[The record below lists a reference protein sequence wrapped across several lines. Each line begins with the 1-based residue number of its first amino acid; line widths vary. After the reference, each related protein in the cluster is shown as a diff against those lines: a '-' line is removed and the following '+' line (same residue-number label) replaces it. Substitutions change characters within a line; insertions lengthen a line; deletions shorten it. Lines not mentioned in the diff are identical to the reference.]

1 MARLGWGW
9 YTPVP
14 SILGTLALLGCC
26 PHVLRAPVWE
36 LPDLPRALAQASP
49 AGCSVCWPWSIQCPL
64 GLQASEHP
72 SGTRRGPLEAQG
84 SQPHLVVQ
92 GVEGRSGHG
101 GAVWALQPL
110 LEGAWHSPGP
120 LPHQES
126 ASLRADPAWR
136 RGRTEAGSG
145 DPAALSSDPILRAL
159 PVEVH
164 MNPAKALPGSA
175 LRCSP
180 ACWTLLPRRGLQALQ
195 TRAFSACSGRCF
207 RGTGAPTVGAEGAPE
222 GALGSLIAEW
232 AESARGPQGSVTPVK
247 IQSLSLFGAWRGP
260 LRSDTAWP
268 GPCTLEGMKVRRLPC
283 GQSPREAGGCW
294 PPHPTGDA

>member
-9 YTPVP
+9 HTPVP

-110 LEGAWHSPGP
+110 LEGAWLYPYVF
-120 LPHQES
+120 
-126 ASLRADPAWR
+126 
-136 RGRTEAGSG
+136 
-145 DPAALSSDPILRAL
+145 SDQ
-159 PVEVH
+159 VQ
-164 MNPAKALPGSA
+164 MG
-175 LRCSP
+175 
-180 ACWTLLPRRGLQALQ
+180 
-195 TRAFSACSGRCF
+195 
-207 RGTGAPTVGAEGAPE
+207 
-222 GALGSLIAEW
+222 
-232 AESARGPQGSVTPVK
+232 
-247 IQSLSLFGAWRGP
+247 
-260 LRSDTAWP
+260 
-268 GPCTLEGMKVRRLPC
+268 LEGFVRHQAEFPNLFTPLLTRQLKN
-283 GQSPREAGGCW
+283 
-294 PPHPTGDA
+294 